1 MVTYLLRLLTNPK
14 GGRDSMPGKSFVIT
28 SGKGGVGKTTITSNL
43 GTALA
48 IRGKKVCVIDADIG
62 LRNLD
67 VVMGLENRV
76 VYDLV
81 QVIEGECRLKQAL
94 IKHKRAEGLFLLP
107 ASQTRNKDAI
117 NPEQMKELIRKL
129 KEEEEFEYI
138 LVDCPAGI
146 EHGFKNAIAGADDA
160 LIVTTP
166 EISAIR
172 DADRII
178 GLLQAE
184 EMYDPKLIINRL
196 SLDMVKK
203 KDMMDKEDI
212 IDILAI
218 KLLGV
223 IPEDEQI
230 IVSTNKGEAIVFVDN
245 SGSAGA
251 FRRIAR
257 RLEGEH
263 VSIYGE
269 EENGGFFARIK
280 KLFGLERKET
290 NNV

>member
-1 MVTYLLRLLTNPK
+1 
-14 GGRDSMPGKSFVIT
+14 MPSKSFVIT

-48 IRGKKVCVIDADIG
+48 LRDKKVCVVDADIG

-81 QVIEGECRLKQAL
+81 HVIEGECRLKQAL
-94 IKHKRAEGLFLLP
+94 IKHKVAEGLFLLP
-107 ASQTRNKDAI
+107 ASQTRNKEAI
-117 NPEQMKELIRKL
+117 TPEQMRELIIRL
-129 KEEEEFEYI
+129 KEEEQFDYV

-146 EHGFKNAIAGADDA
+146 EHGFKNAIAGADEA

-178 GLLQAE
+178 GLLQAA
-184 EMYDPKLIINRL
+184 EMYEPKLIINRL
-196 SLDMVKK
+196 ALGMVKK
-203 KDMMDKEDI
+203 GNMMDKEDI

-218 KLLGV
+218 ELLGV

-230 IVSTNKGEAIVFVDN
+230 IVSTNEGMPIVFADD
-245 SGSAGA
+245 SKSAAA

-257 RLEGEH
+257 RIEGET
-263 VSIYGE
+263 VPIFGE
-269 EENGGFFARIK
+269 EEQDSILTRLK
-280 KLFGLERKET
+280 KIFMRSNNNRKEPE
-290 NNV
+290 NV